1 MAEYKKLDSEQILY
15 TQKSMLQA
23 QLEALTSVKQIRNYK
38 ALRHEELLEKIKF
51 KKVLDEVRQEL
62 DVLMRS
68 LPEPSY
74 EQEEEVIASPLQA
87 GEKAKGHSLEDELDA
102 IKAKLASLQ

>member
-1 MAEYKKLDSEQILY
+1 MGSEYKKLDSEQILY

-38 ALRHEELLEKIKF
+38 SLRHEELMAKIQV
-51 KKVLDEVRQEL
+51 KKLLDEIRQEL

-68 LPEPSY
+68 LPEPTY
-74 EQEEEVIASPLQA
+74 EQEETIAVPLPGQ
-87 GEKAKGHSLEDELDA
+87 EKAKGHSLEDELDA
-102 IKAKLASLQ
+102 IKAKLAALQ